1 VKGTGKEVVVQE
13 TETEIETRQ
22 IAADQT
28 RIDQEIQE
36 AAEEEIVKEVVIIEV
51 IEKTKVITDQTGIEV
66 TEMGIGIVIGIG
78 IEVEIEANIEAAD
91 EVDHVIDHVTESIIH
106 ADQGVRIGFLAGI
119 LTRKKTLV
127 KALQGIKKWKE
138 VTRKQAAL
146 NHLHT
151 TTKGRYEKSIKKK
164 KNFLLFL
171 FFLVFERTCPPPG
184 QAQLGQIAKT
194 CQK

>member
-1 VKGTGKEVVVQE
+1 MPEIKTLRRDVARIKKNLIQSPTQPQSSHLPVKGTGKEVVVQE

-51 IEKTKVITDQTGIEV
+51 IEKTKVITDQTGIEA

-146 NHLHT
+146 HHLH
-151 TTKGRYEKSIKKK
+151 
-164 KNFLLFL
+164 LLHHQ
-171 FFLVFERTCPPPG
+171 R
-184 QAQLGQIAKT
+184 QI
-194 CQK
+194 